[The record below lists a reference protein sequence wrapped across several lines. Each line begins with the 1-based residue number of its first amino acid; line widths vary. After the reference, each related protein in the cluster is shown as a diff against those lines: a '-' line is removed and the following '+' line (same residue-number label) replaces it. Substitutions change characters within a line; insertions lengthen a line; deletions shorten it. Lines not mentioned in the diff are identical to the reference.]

1 MTDGQNIIFE
11 NYRQFVENANFSIV
25 IFRFENN
32 AVKIVMASRGFL
44 SMKAPH
50 MDRESAIA
58 FSEQNFFTNID
69 PDDEEEFKKAL
80 TQFVQDPKKC
90 LDFLFHVRI
99 YDEDEYSFVQVKGYH
114 FVDEE
119 GRDSICLYY
128 DDVFKSMKD
137 HNANVNGNEKTLFR
151 ILTKTYGAYCIVDA
165 KTHEIYFINEEMKK
179 LCVPED
185 QYEGMTFEK
194 SLLGPDS
201 QYVYDLESIINETDA
216 IFPRSQEAGD
226 LMLNVYPL
234 TWRGKPSYEIRVHRF
249 DYKYYDLLTNM
260 RSVTFFRERGPQ
272 VVEKLLEK
280 NFVPTLVY
288 MDLRNMKIYNRTY
301 GFEAGDELLIETG
314 KIITKIFYKEAVFKF
329 PNDHFVAI
337 TTAEGLEDKIEAVQE
352 KLRNLGKGLTVE
364 IRAGIH
370 CIDPKVDIMSECDKA
385 QIACDSIKNER
396 NRMIKVYDSSLI
408 EKKDVYEYVI
418 KAIDDA
424 IKNEWIEVYYQPVV
438 RTLTTQLCSF
448 EALSRWNDPHF
459 GFLNPGYFIDALEDT
474 HQIHKLDC
482 FMIRKI
488 CEQLRERIDQ
498 GLPVVPVSFNLS
510 RLDFLACN
518 ILKIVND
525 TVTEYGISR
534 DLIHVE
540 ITESIV
546 ATNRYIRDEVEKF
559 RQVGYEVWMDDFGSG
574 YSSLNLLKDYD
585 FDELKCDML
594 FLRSFT
600 ERSKEIMK
608 SIIQM
613 AKKLSI
619 QTLAEGVESKEQ
631 YEFLREIGCEKV
643 QGYYFG
649 KPAPLDVCIK
659 NIQKMNIGFEERAL
673 EPYYKAAGAIDV
685 TSDEPLAIFENED
698 GYNKYLYLNQKFRD
712 ALADLNIHSIEESE
726 QIINNSSHALFQS
739 YHSYFDQPKET
750 WDEIRRVATNND
762 HLMINTIQKIAEH
775 GENYIFVMKVL
786 QTGMMDVNDYNSR
799 IHSLLSELIFLYD
812 FIQVINFDQDRV
824 EVYLED
830 GMMVPSNKKKMTIG
844 EFREAYVNKW
854 LHPKERKRYLEF
866 TDEKTLFERIK
877 HSQKNNVSERF
888 LTYNSKTHRYEWKLY
903 TELLLPH
910 NGKRVFMELIKTT
923 ILEEGSFH

>member
-151 ILTKTYGAYCIVDA
+151 ILTKIYGAYCIVDA

-179 LCVPED
+179 LCVLAD
-185 QYEGMTFEK
+185 RYESMTFEK

-352 KLRNLGKGLTVE
+352 KIRNLGKGLTVE

-396 NRMIKVYDSSLI
+396 NRMIKVY
-408 EKKDVYEYVI
+408 
-418 KAIDDA
+418 
-424 IKNEWIEVYYQPVV
+424 
-438 RTLTTQLCSF
+438 
-448 EALSRWNDPHF
+448 
-459 GFLNPGYFIDALEDT
+459 
-474 HQIHKLDC
+474 
-482 FMIRKI
+482 
-488 CEQLRERIDQ
+488 
-498 GLPVVPVSFNLS
+498 
-510 RLDFLACN
+510 
-518 ILKIVND
+518 
-525 TVTEYGISR
+525 
-534 DLIHVE
+534 
-540 ITESIV
+540 
-546 ATNRYIRDEVEKF
+546 
-559 RQVGYEVWMDDFGSG
+559 
-574 YSSLNLLKDYD
+574 
-585 FDELKCDML
+585 
-594 FLRSFT
+594 
-600 ERSKEIMK
+600 
-608 SIIQM
+608 
-613 AKKLSI
+613 
-619 QTLAEGVESKEQ
+619 
-631 YEFLREIGCEKV
+631 
-643 QGYYFG
+643 
-649 KPAPLDVCIK
+649 
-659 NIQKMNIGFEERAL
+659 
-673 EPYYKAAGAIDV
+673 
-685 TSDEPLAIFENED
+685 
-698 GYNKYLYLNQKFRD
+698 
-712 ALADLNIHSIEESE
+712 
-726 QIINNSSHALFQS
+726 
-739 YHSYFDQPKET
+739 
-750 WDEIRRVATNND
+750 
-762 HLMINTIQKIAEH
+762 
-775 GENYIFVMKVL
+775 
-786 QTGMMDVNDYNSR
+786 
-799 IHSLLSELIFLYD
+799 
-812 FIQVINFDQDRV
+812 
-824 EVYLED
+824 
-830 GMMVPSNKKKMTIG
+830 
-844 EFREAYVNKW
+844 
-854 LHPKERKRYLEF
+854 
-866 TDEKTLFERIK
+866 
-877 HSQKNNVSERF
+877 
-888 LTYNSKTHRYEWKLY
+888 
-903 TELLLPH
+903 
-910 NGKRVFMELIKTT
+910 
-923 ILEEGSFH
+923 